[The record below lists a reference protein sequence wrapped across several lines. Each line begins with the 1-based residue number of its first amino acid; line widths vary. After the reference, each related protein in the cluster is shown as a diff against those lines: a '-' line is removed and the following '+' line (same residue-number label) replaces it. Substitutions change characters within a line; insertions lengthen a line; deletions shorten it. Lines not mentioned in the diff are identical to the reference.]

1 MTNRQQHV
9 LLNGWT
15 SKWTNI
21 LAGVPQGSAL
31 SPFFFLIY
39 LNVLPDALKSICK
52 ISRNYTS
59 LFLKSNDVDTS
70 YIDIDNDLLKK

>member
-21 LAGVPQGSAL
+21 LAGVPQGSA
-31 SPFFFLIY
+31 FFLIY